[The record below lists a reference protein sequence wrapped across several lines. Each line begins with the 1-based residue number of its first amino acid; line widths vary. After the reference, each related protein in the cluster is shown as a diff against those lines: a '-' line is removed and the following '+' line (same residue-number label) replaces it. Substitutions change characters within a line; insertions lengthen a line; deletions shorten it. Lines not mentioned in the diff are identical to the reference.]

1 MTWNIIKLVI
11 LPFPYMNSSMRLV
24 FCIVSNY
31 SLVCLLQ
38 MKTSTN
44 LFYRTSRLSRH
55 QNSKL
60 FWCSCGRRR
69 YHSPSHLVWS
79 KGSLCVTVLCTIYNG
94 AQRYGSSYRS
104 VNCIGLW
111 SCLVQLSIF
120 QAPLCLWA
128 SWCYIDIKICLLTVH
143 PSLYLLMRPGW
154 LTIVLQCYDTVG
166 LVIWPISEMT
176 YNVSSGSLNLTT
188 PYHLST
194 PCRSCPQL
202 LWLACQWY
210 RNGTLKVTK

>member
-1 MTWNIIKLVI
+1 MELSYCNTSWTCIGQLGLWTVAGWDFIRSYKVTKFSISLSDLDDILTKMTWNIIKLVI

-69 YHSPSHLVWS
+69 YYSPSHLVWR

-128 SWCYIDIKICLLTVH
+128 SWCYIDIKICLVTNH
-143 PSLYLLMRPGW
+143 RPS
-154 LTIVLQCYDTVG
+154 VLWHCWFG
-166 LVIWPISEMT
+166 HMT
-176 YNVSSGSLNLTT
+176 DLQNDL
-188 PYHLST
+188 
-194 PCRSCPQL
+194 
-202 LWLACQWY
+202 
-210 RNGTLKVTK
+210 